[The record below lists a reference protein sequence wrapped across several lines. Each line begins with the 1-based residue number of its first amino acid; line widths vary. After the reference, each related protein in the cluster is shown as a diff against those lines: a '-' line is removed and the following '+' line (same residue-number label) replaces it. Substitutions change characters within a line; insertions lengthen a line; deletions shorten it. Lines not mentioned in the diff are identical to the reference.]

1 MRAPSAHWFEDIEQT
16 RQSTWSSSVGPDFP
30 VVPWIHPEL
39 HPQIRSLIERWG
51 TEKQLGAQD
60 PVLGTSD
67 RVDQLVFVK
76 SGITA
81 RCVGSPF
88 SQSRLSVAVSIPGRL
103 ACGNLNFFTHRSC
116 MGRYFALVPSVTL
129 SVPQNLV
136 MSLAKK
142 DPEFMQILCIQFE
155 LANLSDRMGFAAETL
170 LDIDDR
176 ILVFFLSWAVVY
188 GHKITDGGTDWVE
201 MPLTLRG
208 EALRYVINCSSAAIE
223 RSLAALRKDGTLVVE
238 NDRMRVRLSAL
249 EKAHQWLRSSEE
261 PSVMPRPEMLS
272 RLFS

>member
-1 MRAPSAHWFEDIEQT
+1 MRAPSAHWFEDIEKT
-16 RQSTWSSSVGPDFP
+16 RQSPWNGSAGPDFP

-116 MGRYFALVPSVTL
+116 LGRYFALVPSVTL
-129 SVPQNLV
+129 SVPQDLV

-142 DPEFMQILCIQFE
+142 DPEFMQILCTQFE

-176 ILVFFLSWAVVY
+176 ILVFFMSWAAVY
-188 GHKITDGGTDWVE
+188 GHKITEGDTDWVE

-208 EALRYVINCSSAAIE
+208 EALRYVINCSSAALE
-223 RSLAALRKDGTLVVE
+223 RCLAALRKDGTLIVE
-238 NDRMRVRLSAL
+238 NDRMRVQLKAL

-261 PSVMPRPEMLS
+261 PGVMPRPEMLS